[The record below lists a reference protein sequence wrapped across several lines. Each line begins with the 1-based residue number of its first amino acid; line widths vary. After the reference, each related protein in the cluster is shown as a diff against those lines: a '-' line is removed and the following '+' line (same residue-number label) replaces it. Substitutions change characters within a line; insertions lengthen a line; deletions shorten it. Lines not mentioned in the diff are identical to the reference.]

1 MSLALKIV
9 NSSAL
14 LITLKFGE
22 RLIGLVSLLIL
33 ARLLIPN
40 DFSIIALTAI
50 VVYFFDILA
59 NAGSEQYIIQK
70 KNVTNDDLNT
80 AWTIDIILK
89 SALCGGLILL
99 SGFISDYFVQ
109 PKLQLALCVSSFLLI
124 INALKNPGLLLL
136 KQNLDYKKIFRLSLI
151 QKLTS
156 FIFVVAIAY
165 HYRSFWA
172 LIIGDLISSFIYT
185 IGSYYVNS
193 HRPMLTLKRKEDQWV
208 FSKWLLV
215 KSIVGYI
222 RAQID
227 TLIVSKIFPGALT
240 GQYYM
245 TRNIAMLPCHNIL
258 SPAIEPLLAAFSKNN
273 DDKHLLA
280 KKINYCL
287 FVITCITIPMVIF
300 IWQSSNLIVAV
311 LLGEQWLESAELLS
325 YFVLLLL
332 YFPYILVFEQVLLAM
347 GKVKT
352 AFKFDIYSI
361 LIIVIGFMLFTLDT
375 TEKIAIIRGVT
386 GVISLFCLAGYLRI
400 VIPFSLKLVS
410 TTIIACFIISF
421 YSFYIATSC
430 INFLNFNDFFTL
442 TFTLLFFLICYSML
456 LVLLFIVLAK
466 FNPIAKNA
474 YEKIYTLAVNKLG
487 SFRNKT
493 NDTNS
498 VD

>member
-1 MSLALKIV
+1 MSLALKII

-70 KNVTNDDLNT
+70 KGVTSDDLNT

-89 SALCGGLILL
+89 STLCGVLILL
-99 SGFISDYFVQ
+99 SGFISDYFEQ

-124 INALKNPGLLLL
+124 INALKNPSLFIL
-136 KQNLDYKKIFRLSLI
+136 KQNLEYKKIFRLSLA
-151 QKLTS
+151 QKLVS
-156 FIFVVAIAY
+156 FIFVVTIAY
-165 HYRSFWA
+165 YYKSFWA

-193 HRPMLTLKRKEDQWV
+193 YRPVLSLKRKSDQWV

-215 KSIVGYI
+215 KSVIGYI

-227 TLIVSKIFPGALT
+227 TLIVSKIFPGAPT

-245 TRNIAMLPCHNIL
+245 TRSIAMLPCHNIL
-258 SPAIEPLLAAFSKNN
+258 SPAIEPLLAALSQNN
-273 DDKHLLA
+273 NDKHLLA

-287 FVITCITIPMVIF
+287 LAITCITIPMVIF
-300 IWQSSNLIVAV
+300 VWQSSNLIVGV
-311 LLGEQWLESAELLS
+311 LLGEQWVKSIELLS
-325 YFVLLLL
+325 YFCLLLL
-332 YFPYILVFEQVLLAM
+332 YFPYIHFFEQVLLAI

-352 AFKFDIYSI
+352 AFKFDMCI
-361 LIIVIGFMLFTLDT
+361 LFIILIGFMLFTLDT
-375 TEKIAIIRGVT
+375 TEKIAIIRGLT
-386 GVISLFCLAGYLRI
+386 GVISLFFLAAYLRI
-400 VIPFSLKLVS
+400 SIPFSLKFQS
-410 TTIIACFIISF
+410 TVIFSCFIISF
-421 YSFYIATSC
+421 CSSYIAISS
-430 INFLNFNDFFTL
+430 IKSFNLNEIFTL
-442 TFTLLFFLICYSML
+442 TFTLLLFIICYVIL
-456 LVLLFIVLAK
+456 LVLLFIILSK
-466 FNPIAKNA
+466 LNPIAKNA
-474 YEKIYTLAVNKLG
+474 SEQVYTLTVNKLN
-487 SFRNKT
+487 SFRNR
-493 NDTNS
+493 DS

>member
-9 NSSAL
+9 HSSFL
-14 LITLKFGE
+14 LIALKFCE

-33 ARLLIPN
+33 ARLLIPS

-70 KNVTNDDLNT
+70 KEVTDDDLNT

-89 SALCGGLILL
+89 SALCAVLILL
-99 SGFISDYFVQ
+99 SGYISDYFEQ

-136 KQNLDYKKIFRLSLI
+136 KQSLNYKKIFRLSII
-151 QKLTS
+151 QKVIS

-165 HYRSFWA
+165 QYRSFWA

-193 HRPMLTLKRKEDQWV
+193 YRPVLSLKRKEDQWV

-215 KSIVGYI
+215 KSIIGYI

-227 TLIVSKIFPGALT
+227 TLIVSKIFPGAPT

-258 SPAIEPLLAAFSKNN
+258 SPAIEPLLAAFSHNRDN
-273 DDKHLLA
+273 KHELA

-287 FVITCITIPMVIF
+287 LVITCITIPMVVF
-300 IWQSSNLIVAV
+300 IWQSPNLIVSV
-311 LLGEQWLESAELLS
+311 LLGEQWVESAALLS
-325 YFVLLLL
+325 YFALLLL
-332 YFPYILVFEQVLLAM
+332 YFPYILIFEQVLLAM
-347 GKVKT
+347 RKVKT
-352 AFKFDIYSI
+352 AFKFDLFSL
-361 LIIVIGFMLFTLDT
+361 LIVVLSFMLFTLDT
-375 TEKIAIIRGVT
+375 TEKIAIIRGST
-386 GVISLFCLAGYLRI
+386 GIFSVICLTGYLRTWL
-400 VIPFSLKLVS
+400 PFSLKFVS
-410 TTIIACFIISF
+410 MTIFACFVISF
-421 YSFYIATSC
+421 GSIYVATSS
-430 INFLNFNDFFTL
+430 INFFNLNDFFTL
-442 TFTLLFFLICYSML
+442 AFTLLIFLL
-456 LVLLFIVLAK
+456 LYLILLIIVFIVLAK
-466 FNPIAKNA
+466 FNPIAKSA
-474 YEKIYTLAVNKLG
+474 SEQIYSLIVNKLA
-487 SFRNKT
+487 SYT
-493 NDTNS
+493 NRKNDSNS
-498 VD
+498 KN